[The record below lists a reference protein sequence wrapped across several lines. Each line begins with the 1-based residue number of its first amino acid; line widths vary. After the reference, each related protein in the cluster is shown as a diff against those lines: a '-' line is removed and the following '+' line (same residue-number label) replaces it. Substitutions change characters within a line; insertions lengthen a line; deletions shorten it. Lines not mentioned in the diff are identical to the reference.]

1 MCICLSKKDIL
12 IQGNRC
18 GTTGKV
24 AMEQPPWSFGFMPLP
39 FVALWSGVSF
49 VLCIYGV
56 ILKTEWMLRLE
67 AIKID
72 DEFEVGTIEG

>member
-1 MCICLSKKDIL
+1 
-12 IQGNRC
+12 
-18 GTTGKV
+18 
-24 AMEQPPWSFGFMPLP
+24 MPLP